1 MFSSVS
7 YAKIFICSLSVRL
20 MISSFVIYCLI
31 SGIFFRACL
40 IANAYLIIILK
51 LFCVLWRLQCAFK
64 CKEEGIKI
72 VSLFRKHL
80 TCKTYFKYYFL
91 LLINKKQFW
100 KKYFS
105 SFSRTNILK
114 TENLFFYIWVFFC
127 QKRPYILNS
136 SSCLVASFRLFY
148 AYPPNLHCGN
158 CNANLD
164 V

>member
-51 LFCVLWRLQCAFK
+51 LLCVLWRLQCAFK

-72 VSLFRKHL
+72 VPLFRKHL
-80 TCKTYFKYYFL
+80 TFKTYFKYYFL

-105 SFSRTNILK
+105 LFHVQTFWKPRTYFSTFESSFVKSVLT
-114 TENLFFYIWVFFC
+114 
-127 QKRPYILNS
+127 S
-136 SSCLVASFRLFY
+136 
-148 AYPPNLHCGN
+148 
-158 CNANLD
+158 
-164 V
+164 